1 MLGTQFMT
9 PEEFRTLWE
18 REETSQL
25 VRYPQSAVLG
35 LAIPQEAKSF
45 LMEIGLPEE
54 AAPFLDF
61 GGSSHVRMPT
71 VTEVWKAGEQRYHI
85 IGSNGYGDPVCVD
98 TESAGRVFYL
108 LHDDEMTPRFM
119 NSSIPQL
126 AYSLLAF
133 RKVVADTNSIGGK
146 GAYLDG
152 HIPPQLVDRFITEM
166 ETIDPP
172 AISSQHFWFHSI
184 VGEGT

>member
-1 MLGTQFMT
+1 MT
-9 PEEFRTLWE
+9 PGEFKAEWE

-25 VRYPQSAVLG
+25 VLYPRSAVIGLG
-35 LAIPQEAKSF
+35 IPDEAKSF
-45 LMEIGLPEE
+45 LMEVGLPEG

-61 GGSSHVRMPT
+61 GGTAHIHIPA
-71 VTEVWKAGEQRYHI
+71 VTEVWKAGEQRYRI
-85 IGSNGYGDPVCVD
+85 IGSNGYGDPVCID

-108 LHDDEMTPRFM
+108 LHDDEMSPRFM

-133 RKVVADTNSIGGK
+133 RRVVTDTNAVGGK

-152 HIPPQLVDRFITEM
+152 HIPPEVVDRFITEM
-166 ETIDPP
+166 EAIDPP
-172 AISSQHFWFHSI
+172 AISSEHFWFHSI
-184 VGEGT
+184 VGEGV

>member
-1 MLGTQFMT
+1 MKSMT
-9 PEEFRTLWE
+9 PDEFKAQWE
-18 REETSQL
+18 REKTSQL
-25 VRYPQSAVLG
+25 VRYPQSVVADLT
-35 LAIPQEAKSF
+35 IPGEAKSF
-45 LMEIGLPEE
+45 LTNIGLPED

-61 GGSSHVRMPT
+61 GGSRHISMPT
-71 VTEVWKAGEQRYHI
+71 VTEVWKAGERRYRI

-108 LHDDEMTPRFM
+108 LHDDQMTPRFM

-133 RKVVADTNSIGGK
+133 REVVAETNAIGGK
-146 GAYLDG
+146 GAFLEG
-152 HIPPQLVDRFITEM
+152 RIPPEIVDRFITKM

-172 AISSQHFWFHSI
+172 AISSEHFWFHSI
-184 VGEGT
+184 VGEGI

>member
-1 MLGTQFMT
+1 MTSDEFKTQ
-9 PEEFRTLWE
+9 WE
-18 REETSQL
+18 REKTSRL
-25 VRYPQSAVLG
+25 VRYPRSIVLE
-35 LAIPQEAKSF
+35 LAIPEEAKSF
-45 LMEIGLPEE
+45 LTEIGLPDS

-61 GGSSHVRMPT
+61 GGSTCISIPT
-71 VTEVWKAGEQRYHI
+71 VTEVWKAGERRYRI

-108 LHDDEMTPRFM
+108 LHDDGLAPRFM

-133 RKVVADTNSIGGK
+133 RQVVSDANAIGGK
-146 GAYLDG
+146 NAYLEG
-152 HIPPQLVDRFITEM
+152 CIPSEVVDRFITQM

-172 AISSQHFWFHSI
+172 AISSDHFWFHSI
-184 VGEGT
+184 VGEGI

>member
-1 MLGTQFMT
+1 MT
-9 PEEFRTLWE
+9 PDEFKTQWE
-18 REETSQL
+18 SEKTSQL
-25 VRYPQSAVLG
+25 VRYPCSVVLD
-35 LAIPQEAKSF
+35 LAIPEGAKSF
-45 LMEIGLPEE
+45 LTDIGLPED

-61 GGSSHVRMPT
+61 GGSSHISIPT
-71 VTEVWKAGEQRYHI
+71 VTEVWKAGDRRFRV

-108 LHDDEMTPRFM
+108 LHDDSMVPRFM

-133 RKVVADTNSIGGK
+133 RQVVADTNAIGGK
-146 GAYLDG
+146 GAFLEG
-152 HIPPQLVDRFITEM
+152 RIPPEVVDRFIIEM

-172 AISSQHFWFHSI
+172 AVSSEHFWFHTI
-184 VGEGT
+184 VGEGV